1 MKKKPHLA
9 TKHFKEDRHGEL
21 CEFASGGGADG
32 EKLILLG
39 NRVLP

>member
-9 TKHFKEDRHGEL
+9 ARHFKEDQHGEL
-21 CEFASGGGADG
+21 GEFASGGGADG

-39 NRVLP
+39 SMVLA